1 MANEQEIQ
9 QITDI
14 LNWTGQENETALS
27 PMEKDE
33 LKKKDTRC
41 DKPHTKRQYIVNHF
55 ITYHDENGPRVIIL
69 KGPFAIYGNRFVDL
83 STKVFIHY
91 AWSLYCRQSPYQA
104 P

>member
-33 LKKKDTRC
+33 LKKRIQDAIK
-41 DKPHTKRQYIVNHF
+41 HIQ
-55 ITYHDENGPRVIIL
+55 NG
-69 KGPFAIYGNRFVDL
+69 N
-83 STKVFIHY
+83 T
-91 AWSLYCRQSPYQA
+91 
-104 P
+104 